1 MRFRTVCT
9 ILAASALIA
18 AGVAIAD
25 DMGGMNM
32 GASSASPGAASSPA
46 GDMSAM
52 PNMDMSKMMKAAQI
66 DPSNMKEGEM
76 DAMSMMTMRDM
87 HMDHDMSMGNM
98 AQHMTYTTL
107 RPENAADR
115 KRADEVVDQLKLK
128 LAKYQDY
135 HAAEAAGF
143 KPFHPEIKQ
152 MEVVHFTKYWYGL
165 KAAFVFNPEQPTS
178 LLYERTKGDGYKLI
192 GAMYTDR
199 KHATED
205 QLNER
210 VPLSVARW
218 HRHIKLCFPKKGTD
232 PATVDWTKFGFNGSI
247 ATKVACSDA
256 GGRFYPQV
264 FGWMV
269 HVYPWDTNPN
279 LVWAK

>member
-1 MRFRTVCT
+1 MGVQTVCT
-9 ILAASALIA
+9 TLAASALIA
-18 AGVAIAD
+18 VGVAIAD

-32 GASSASPGAASSPA
+32 GASSASPAAA
-46 GDMSAM
+46 GSTAADTSAM
-52 PNMDMSKMMKAAQI
+52 LNMDMSKMKAVQI

-76 DAMSMMTMRDM
+76 DAMSMMTMHDM

-98 AQHMTYTTL
+98 AKHMAYTTL
-107 RPENAADR
+107 RPENAADQ
-115 KRADEVVDQLKLK
+115 KRADEIVDQLKHK

-165 KAAFVFNPEQPTS
+165 KAAFVFNPDQPTS
-178 LLYERTKGDGYKLI
+178 LLYERTKDGGYKLI

-205 QLNER
+205 QINKR

-218 HRHIKLCFPKKGTD
+218 HRHIDLCFPRGA
-232 PATVDWTKFGFNGSI
+232 PIQRLSI
-247 ATKVACSDA
+247 GPSLDSTAQSRPRRRAAKRGADSIRKCSA
-256 GGRFYPQV
+256 GCFTFIRGIRIPS
-264 FGWMV
+264 
-269 HVYPWDTNPN
+269 
-279 LVWAK
+279 